1 MQNIE
6 HFDDIYKALKK
17 EIKKAQTATDPS
29 VISDV
34 ERMTNLSV
42 LFRKILA
49 DRHEKIKGFF
59 LSKRRL
65 RDTIGTR

>member
-17 EIKKAQTATDPS
+17 EIKKAQNATDPS

-34 ERMTNLSV
+34 ERMTN
-42 LFRKILA
+42 KIMRELTFTLPRLNNDVVA
-49 DRHEKIKGFF
+49 ICR
-59 LSKRRL
+59 KRRKEL
-65 RDTIGTR
+65 FEEN

>member
-6 HFDDIYKALKK
+6 HFDDIYKDLKK

-34 ERMTNLSV
+34 ERMTNKIMRELTFTLPRLSNDV
-42 LFRKILA
+42 VAICR
-49 DRHEKIKGFF
+49 
-59 LSKRRL
+59 KRRKEL
-65 RDTIGTR
+65 FEEN